1 MKTMKMKN
9 YLWALSLGI
18 LALVGCGDIESKD
31 GVQEVSTEGQIAS
44 IIRNPVTADGE
55 IDTINVARMK
65 FEEVEYDFGE
75 VDEGEVITK
84 TFSFTNTGRVPLVI
98 SGAKS
103 SCGCTVPT
111 WPEEPIPPGEG
122 GEIEVQFNTAGKK
135 NDQRKPVKITAN
147 TYPSETVIYVS
158 GFVKEKTVN

>member
-1 MKTMKMKN
+1 MKN
-9 YLWALSLGI
+9 YAWI
-18 LALVGCGDIESKD
+18 LAVVLLPMIGCNEAGSKD
-31 GVQEVSTEGQIAS
+31 GVQEVTTEGQIAS

-55 IDTINVARMK
+55 IDSINVARMK

-75 VDEGEVITK
+75 VAEGEVVTK

-111 WPEEPIPPGEG
+111 WPEEAIPPGEG
-122 GEIEVQFNTAGKK
+122 GEIEVRFNTAGKK
-135 NDQRKPVKITAN
+135 NNQRKPVKITAN
-147 TYPSETVIYVS
+147 TYPSETVIYIS
-158 GFVKEKTVN
+158 GFVNPKVVENQ